1 MTRGV
6 SKPKL
11 RKGETSQ
18 SDAKAANSQEASAE
32 KKPRPQHSE
41 CKFCQD
47 GLCVNRV
54 SLFYNQVRE
63 PDDKVCSAFQRRDN
77 LEMRIKP
84 REV

>member
-1 MTRGV
+1 MTREV
-6 SKPKL
+6 SKTRR
-11 RKGETSQ
+11 RKGGIPRSDTKVASSQETST
-18 SDAKAANSQEASAE
+18 E

-47 GLCVNRV
+47 GLCTNRV

-63 PDDKVCSAFQRRDN
+63 PDDKVCSAFQKRDN